1 MSTSAVKMHNSAQ
14 LKANSKTVSYNKQ
27 TWM

>member
-1 MSTSAVKMHNSAQ
+1 MSAVKMHNSAQ